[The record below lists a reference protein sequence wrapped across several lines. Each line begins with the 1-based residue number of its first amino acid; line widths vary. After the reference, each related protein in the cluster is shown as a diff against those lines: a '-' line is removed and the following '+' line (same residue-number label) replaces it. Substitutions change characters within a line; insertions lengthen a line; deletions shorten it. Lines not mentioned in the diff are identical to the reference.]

1 MSIKI
6 FTDAC
11 SNLFKDILKKKNLD
25 IIVLPMSLQIQ
36 DKTYLCYEDNIDIEK
51 LSLELFT
58 ILESGKK
65 VKTSLTSPGVF
76 YNKVIEEV
84 DKGNK
89 VIFIS
94 VASGISGNFQS
105 ASLMAEQINNEKGK
119 QVVKVIDSK
128 TASFGE
134 GMIAIYAYQKA
145 QDNLS
150 FDETIKDVENYVN
163 RVRSEFTV
171 DNIKYLATS
180 GRVSSL
186 VATLANILSIK
197 PILYGS
203 DNAKIE
209 IFTKVHGKGNAIKTL
224 AKQVEDYINDK
235 SSTVYIAH
243 CNAKEDALRLENLL
257 KEKGI
262 SNIEIYIYDLI
273 TGAHVGKGTLAVFYE
288 GENRN
293 LEKHNIVKTIINKI
307 K

>member
-11 SNLFKDILKKKNLD
+11 SNLFKDILKEKKLD
-25 IIVLPMSLQIQ
+25 IVVLPMSLQIQ
-36 DKTYLCYEDNIDIEK
+36 DKTYLCYEDDIDVEK
-51 LSLELFT
+51 ISIELFDY
-58 ILESGKK
+58 LESGKK

-76 YNKVIEEV
+76 YERVIGEV
-84 DKGNK
+84 DKGNE

-105 ASLMAEQINNEKGK
+105 ALLMANQINKEKGK
-119 QVVKVIDSK
+119 EVVKVIDSK

-134 GMIAIYAYQKA
+134 AMAAIYAYEKA
-145 QDNLS
+145 TSNEP
-150 FDETIKDVENYVN
+150 FEKVVKDVEDYVKK
-163 RVRSEFTV
+163 VRSEFTV
-171 DNIKYLATS
+171 DNIKYLAST

-186 VATLANILSIK
+186 TATIANILSIK

-209 IFTKVHGKGNAIKTL
+209 VFTKVHGRGNAIKTL
-224 AKQVEDYINDK
+224 ANQVGEYIKDK
-235 SSTVYIAH
+235 KSKVYIAH
-243 CNAKEDALRLENLL
+243 CNAKEDAIRLQNLL

-262 SNIEIYIYDLI
+262 DNSEIYIYDLI

-288 GENRN
+288 GENRT
-293 LEKHNIVKTIINKI
+293 LEKNNIVKTIINKI

>member
-11 SNLFKDILKKKNLD
+11 SNLFKDILNEKKLD
-25 IIVLPMSLQIQ
+25 ITVLPMSLQIQ
-36 DKTYLCYEDNIDIEK
+36 DKTYLCYEDNVDVEK
-51 LSLELFT
+51 FSLELFND
-58 ILESGKK
+58 LESGKK

-76 YNKVIEEV
+76 YDKVIAEV
-84 DKGNK
+84 DKGNE
-89 VIFIS
+89 VIFVS

-105 ASLMAEQINNEKGK
+105 TSLMAKQINNEKGK
-119 QVVKVIDSK
+119 EVVKIIDSK

-145 QDNLS
+145 QDNLP
-150 FDETIKDVENYVN
+150 FDKVVKDVEEYVN

-171 DNIKYLATS
+171 DNIKYLAST

-186 VATLANILSIK
+186 TATIANILSIK

-209 IFTKVHGKGNAIKTL
+209 IFTKVHGRGNAIKTL
-224 AKQVEDYINDK
+224 AKQVEDYIKDK
-235 SSTVYIAH
+235 TSKVYIAH

-262 SNIEIYIYDLI
+262 SNTEIYIYDLI
-273 TGAHVGKGTLAVFYE
+273 TGAHVGPGTLAVFYE
-288 GENRN
+288 GENRS
-293 LEKHNIVKTIINKI
+293 LEKHSIVKNIINKI